1 MATTLLKECAAAGL
15 TLFEI
20 ASVASRPIVGLDEEP
35 SQLEQVC
42 VLAREQVDTSL
53 EIAKQ
58 HIGSGMGAIPETD
71 ESEEEAGFGD
81 QHDLGDFAE
90 PLIERRSEIMGFK
103 VCAPICCAKPEDLHM
118 VTLLSIQFWLDIQY
132 QKHILAWK
140 ASFDSDKV
148 LICH

>member
-53 EIAKQ
+53 EIAKH

-71 ESEEEAGFGD
+71 ESEEEAGFGNED
-81 QHDLGDFAE
+81 GLVELVE

-103 VCAPICCAKPEDLHM
+103 VLQSVVPSQKTFTWSHYCLFSFGL
-118 VTLLSIQFWLDIQY
+118 TFNT
-132 QKHILAWK
+132 KHISWPERHL
-140 ASFDSDKV
+140 
-148 LICH
+148 